1 MNEDLFERQLAVIMA
16 RFSEFEKRSEKQLS
30 NHEKRLND
38 LEKTNK
44 DVKIVSLPFVNNKLN
59 KVNGG
64 GGVNSLFKELH
75 ISLKRRR
82 ILHLTSSLR

>member
-1 MNEDLFERQLAVIMA
+1 MNEDLLKRQLAVIMA

-44 DVKIVSLPFVNNKLN
+44 DVKIVSLPFVNNELN

-64 GGVNSLFKELH
+64 GGRLLIQRSIYK
-75 ISLKRRR
+75 LKRRR
-82 ILHLTSSLR
+82 ILHLTSSLH

>member
-1 MNEDLFERQLAVIMA
+1 MNEDLLKRQLAVIMA
-16 RFSEFEKRSEKQLS
+16 RFSDFEKKSEKQLS

-44 DVKIVSLPFVNNKLN
+44 DVKIVSLPFVNDKLN
-59 KVNGG
+59 KVN

-75 ISLKRRR
+75 VSLKRRR
-82 ILHLTSSLR
+82 ILHLASSLR

>member
-44 DVKIVSLPFVNNKLN
+44 DVKIVSLPFVNNELN
-59 KVNGG
+59 KVNE

>member
-64 GGVNSLFKELH
+64 RVNSLFKELH

>member
-16 RFSEFEKRSEKQLS
+16 RFSELEKRSEKQLS

-59 KVNGG
+59 KVNRGG
-64 GGVNSLFKELH
+64 
-75 ISLKRRR
+75 
-82 ILHLTSSLR
+82 

>member
-1 MNEDLFERQLAVIMA
+1 MNEDLLKRQLAVIMA
-16 RFSEFEKRSEKQLS
+16 RFSDFEKKSEKQLS

-38 LEKTNK
+38 LEKANK
-44 DVKIVSLPFVNNKLN
+44 DVKIVSFPFVNDELN

-82 ILHLTSSLR
+82 ILHLASSLR

>member
-44 DVKIVSLPFVNNKLN
+44 DVKIVSLPFVNNELN
-59 KVNGG
+59 KVNW
-64 GGVNSLFKELH
+64 GVNSLFKELH

>member
-1 MNEDLFERQLAVIMA
+1 MNEDLLKRQLAVIMA

-64 GGVNSLFKELH
+64 GGRLLIQRSIYK
-75 ISLKRRR
+75 LKRRR

>member
-44 DVKIVSLPFVNNKLN
+44 DVKIVSLPFVNNKSN
-59 KVNGG
+59 KVN

>member
-1 MNEDLFERQLAVIMA
+1 MNEDLLKRQLAVIMA

-44 DVKIVSLPFVNNKLN
+44 DVKIVSLPFVNNELN
-59 KVNGG
+59 KVNGE
-64 GGVNSLFKELH
+64 GVDSLFKEVY
-75 ISLKRRR
+75 IS
-82 ILHLTSSLR
+82 

>member
-59 KVNGG
+59 KVNR
-64 GGVNSLFKELH
+64 GVNSLFKELH

-82 ILHLTSSLR
+82 ILHLTSSLC

>member
-64 GGVNSLFKELH
+64 VNSLFKELH

-82 ILHLTSSLR
+82 ILHLTSSLC

>member
-59 KVNGG
+59 KVNGR
-64 GGVNSLFKELH
+64 GVNSLFKELH

>member
-44 DVKIVSLPFVNNKLN
+44 DVKIVSLPFVNNELN
-59 KVNGG
+59 KVK

>member
-1 MNEDLFERQLAVIMA
+1 MNEDLLKRQLAVIMA
-16 RFSEFEKRSEKQLS
+16 RFSDFEKKSEKQLS

-44 DVKIVSLPFVNNKLN
+44 DVKIVSFPFVNNELN
-59 KVNGG
+59 KVNG

-82 ILHLTSSLR
+82 ILHLASSLR

>member
-16 RFSEFEKRSEKQLS
+16 RFSEFEKRLS

-59 KVNGG
+59 KVNRGG
-64 GGVNSLFKELH
+64 
-75 ISLKRRR
+75 
-82 ILHLTSSLR
+82 

>member
-44 DVKIVSLPFVNNKLN
+44 DVKIVSLPFVNNELN
-59 KVNGG
+59 KVNR

-82 ILHLTSSLR
+82 ILHLSKL

>member
-1 MNEDLFERQLAVIMA
+1 MNEDLLKRQLAVIMA

-44 DVKIVSLPFVNNKLN
+44 DVKIVSLPFVNNELN
-59 KVNGG
+59 KVN

>member
-1 MNEDLFERQLAVIMA
+1 MNEDLLKRQLAVIMA

-44 DVKIVSLPFVNNKLN
+44 DVKIVSLSFVNNELN

-64 GGVNSLFKELH
+64 GGGRLLIQRSIYK
-75 ISLKRRR
+75 LKRRR

>member
-44 DVKIVSLPFVNNKLN
+44 DVKIVSLLFVNNKLN

-64 GGVNSLFKELH
+64 GGKLL
-75 ISLKRRR
+75 IQR
-82 ILHLTSSLR
+82 ITY

>member
-1 MNEDLFERQLAVIMA
+1 MNEDLLKRQLAVIMA

-44 DVKIVSLPFVNNKLN
+44 DVKIVSLSFVNNELN

-64 GGVNSLFKELH
+64 GRLLIQRSIYK
-75 ISLKRRR
+75 LKRRR

>member
-44 DVKIVSLPFVNNKLN
+44 DVKIVSLPFVNNELN
-59 KVNGG
+59 KVNR
-64 GGVNSLFKELH
+64 GVNSLFKELH

>member
-44 DVKIVSLPFVNNKLN
+44 DVKIVSLPFVNNELN

-64 GGVNSLFKELH
+64 GGNSLFKELH

>member
-59 KVNGG
+59 KVNE

>member
-44 DVKIVSLPFVNNKLN
+44 DVKIVSLPFVNNELN
-59 KVNGG
+59 KVNEGG
-64 GGVNSLFKELH
+64 EVNSLFKELH

>member
-59 KVNGG
+59 KVNV

>member
-44 DVKIVSLPFVNNKLN
+44 DVKIVSLPFVNNELN
-59 KVNGG
+59 KVN

>member
-1 MNEDLFERQLAVIMA
+1 MNEDLFERQLAAIMA

-44 DVKIVSLPFVNNKLN
+44 DVKFVSLPFVKNNLN

-64 GGVNSLFKELH
+64 GGKLL
-75 ISLKRRR
+75 IQR
-82 ILHLTSSLR
+82 ITY

>member
-1 MNEDLFERQLAVIMA
+1 MNEDLLKRQLAVIMA

-30 NHEKRLND
+30 IHEKRLND

-64 GGVNSLFKELH
+64 GGKLL
-75 ISLKRRR
+75 IQR
-82 ILHLTSSLR
+82 ITY

>member
-16 RFSEFEKRSEKQLS
+16 RFSEFEKRREKQLS

-59 KVNGG
+59 KVNRGG
-64 GGVNSLFKELH
+64 
-75 ISLKRRR
+75 
-82 ILHLTSSLR
+82 

>member
-1 MNEDLFERQLAVIMA
+1 MNEDLLKRQLAVIMA
-16 RFSEFEKRSEKQLS
+16 RFSDFEKKSEKQLS

-44 DVKIVSLPFVNNKLN
+44 DVKIVSFPFVNDELN
-59 KVNGG
+59 KVN

-82 ILHLTSSLR
+82 ILHLASSLR

>member
-64 GGVNSLFKELH
+64 VNSLFKELH

>member
-64 GGVNSLFKELH
+64 GGGG
-75 ISLKRRR
+75 
-82 ILHLTSSLR
+82 

>member
-1 MNEDLFERQLAVIMA
+1 MNEDLLKRQLAVIMA

-44 DVKIVSLPFVNNKLN
+44 DVKIVSLPFVNNELN

-64 GGVNSLFKELH
+64 GRLLIQRSIYK
-75 ISLKRRR
+75 LKRRR
-82 ILHLTSSLR
+82 ILHLTSSLH

>member
-59 KVNGG
+59 KVNGE

-82 ILHLTSSLR
+82 ILHLTSSLC

>member
-44 DVKIVSLPFVNNKLN
+44 DVKIVSLPFVNNELN
-59 KVNGG
+59 KVNR

>member
-64 GGVNSLFKELH
+64 GVNSLFKELH

>member
-44 DVKIVSLPFVNNKLN
+44 DVKIVSLPFVNSKLN
-59 KVNGG
+59 KVNG

-82 ILHLTSSLR
+82 ILHLTSSLC